1 MAKVADDFGR
11 QAGTVKLGDTLELV
25 LLLDGVAVG
34 GFLGGVD
41 QLVGQAL
48 SDRLDIYN
56 TSWRFHF
63 PKSLTSGRS
72 LSSSKAGATST
83 ASLTSLAAHSSA
95 MFG

>member
-1 MAKVADDFGR
+1 MCQIKEVDDLERVLEELNRMKISIAKL
-11 QAGTVKLGDTLELV
+11 KK
-25 LLLDGVAVG
+25 
-34 GFLGGVD
+34 
-41 QLVGQAL
+41 
-48 SDRLDIYN
+48 IYN

-95 MFG
+95 

>member
-34 GFLGGVD
+34 AGGGRGRGFLGGVD

-48 SDRLDIYN
+48 SDRLD
-56 TSWRFHF
+56 R
-63 PKSLTSGRS
+63 R
-72 LSSSKAGATST
+72 KA
-83 ASLTSLAAHSSA
+83 AAA
-95 MFG
+95 